1 MSRPFT
7 HLQAARATLSGAR
20 HAIDRVDTAMIALL
34 GARRRLVGVASA
46 MKHTLHAP
54 LRDPK
59 REQQVHARARSTA
72 RRWHVPIASAE
83 ALTALLIDDACR
95 QQARS
100 ARLRIPGD
108 ADPMANMH
116 NRPASD
122 VAPRWWLRLLPPPS
136 RLRAPIALVPQ
147 RWQAVLLRRVLS
159 RALASPMRGPLL
171 ASVEGRRIG
180 IDVDDLGLRWV
191 LELRD
196 GRLRVSDAPA
206 EATVRGNAADLL
218 LLASRQQDADTLFF
232 QRRLT
237 LLGDTELGLTVRNL
251 LDRVPWESIPLGLRI
266 ALHRFVRLTEAARA
280 AHADRH

>member
-1 MSRPFT
+1 MFTPFT

-34 GARRRLVGVASA
+34 GARRRLVGVASV
-46 MKHTLHAP
+46 MKRTLHAP
-54 LRDPK
+54 LRDPQ

-72 RRWHVPIASAE
+72 RRWHVPVDSAQ
-83 ALTALLIDDACR
+83 ALTSLLIDDACR

-100 ARLRIPGD
+100 ARLHTPDSFD
-108 ADPMANMH
+108 ATSRMH
-116 NRPASD
+116 SHSSFDA
-122 VAPRWWLRLLPPPS
+122 APRWWLRLLPPPT
-136 RLRAPIALVPQ
+136 RLRVPLSRVPR
-147 RWQAVLLRRVLS
+147 RWQSAVLQRLLS
-159 RALASPMRGPLL
+159 RALSTPMRGPLL
-171 ASVEGRRIG
+171 APVEGRRIG
-180 IDVDDLGLRWV
+180 IDVDDLGLSWV
-191 LELRD
+191 LQLRD
-196 GRLRVSDAPA
+196 GRLHVSDAPA

-280 AHADRH
+280 AHNDRH